1 MLLDG
6 EGIIFLGDWNAY
18 PAELN
23 CPRALNNPKSNA
35 FGVMLK
41 NFIDINSIVE
51 QDIVIG
57 LGPTHS
63 FSNSISKS
71 YIDHVLTAGLVL
83 PITECQIIENFEKQV
98 ILTQSQ

>member
-1 MLLDG
+1 MDTYNDG
-6 EGIIFLGDWNAY
+6 EGIIFLGEWNGY
-18 PAELN
+18 LAELN

-41 NFIDINSIVE
+41 NFIDINSIVA

-71 YIDHVLTAGLVL
+71 YVDHVFVESD
-83 PITECQIIENFEKQV
+83 IQIQ
-98 ILTQSQ
+98 Q